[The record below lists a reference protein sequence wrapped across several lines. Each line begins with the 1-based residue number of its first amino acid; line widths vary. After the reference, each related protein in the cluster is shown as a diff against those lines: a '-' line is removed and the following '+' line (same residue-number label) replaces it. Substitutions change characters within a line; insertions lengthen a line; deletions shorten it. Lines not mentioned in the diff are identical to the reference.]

1 MESKVLFPPF
11 SFAFQPVINI
21 STGSIYAYEALARGC
36 RNEPANQVFQQ
47 VDKTNLYQF
56 DEILRQKAISLAAKL
71 GIGCNLSLNL
81 LPQTLLHS
89 QTALASSLTA
99 AKSVGIPPELLTIEV
114 MESELI
120 DDICQFAKLI
130 NQYRETG
137 ISLAIDDFGSGY
149 SGLNLLADFQPD
161 SVKIDL
167 SLIRSIDTRGP
178 RQAIVRGII
187 RTCQDLGID
196 IIAEGVETQ
205 ADWNLIVQ
213 IGCNEVQGYYV
224 ARPMPASE
232 FIAWKDTWESHRT
245 TP

>member
-1 MESKVLFPPF
+1 MESKVSFPQF

-36 RNEPANQVFQQ
+36 GNEPANHVFRQ
-47 VDKTNLYQF
+47 VDKSNQYQF
-56 DEILRQKAISLAAKL
+56 DEILRQKAISLAARL

-89 QTALASSLTA
+89 QTALASSLA
-99 AKSVGIPPELLTIEV
+99 AAESVGIPPELLTIEV

-130 NQYRETG
+130 NQYRGTG
-137 ISLAIDDFGSGY
+137 INLAIDDFGSGY

-196 IIAEGVETQ
+196 IIAEGVETPEEYL
-205 ADWNLIVQ
+205 WCFEEGIELF
-213 IGCNEVQGYYV
+213 QGYYFAKPGFERLPV
-224 ARPMPASE
+224 AFYPKQS
-232 FIAWKDTWESHRT
+232 TN
-245 TP
+245 

>member
-1 MESKVLFPPF
+1 M
-11 SFAFQPVINI
+11 Q
-21 STGSIYAYEALARGC
+21 
-36 RNEPANQVFQQ
+36 
-47 VDKTNLYQF
+47 
-56 DEILRQKAISLAAKL
+56 
-71 GIGCNLSLNL
+71 
-81 LPQTLLHS
+81 S

-196 IIAEGVETQ
+196 IIAEGVETPEEYL
-205 ADWNLIVQ
+205 WCFEEGIELF
-213 IGCNEVQGYYV
+213 QGYYFAKPGFERLPV
-224 ARPMPASE
+224 AFYPKQSAN
-232 FIAWKDTWESHRT
+232 
-245 TP
+245 